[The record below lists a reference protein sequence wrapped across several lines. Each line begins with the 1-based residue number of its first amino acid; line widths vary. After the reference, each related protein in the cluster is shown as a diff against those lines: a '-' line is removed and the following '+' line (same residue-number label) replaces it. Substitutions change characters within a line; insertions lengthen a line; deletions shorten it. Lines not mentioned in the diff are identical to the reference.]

1 MGLLLD
7 LGYLLGA
14 LAASPWLLYRL
25 IRTSG
30 WRRLPAR
37 FGTGLGEPLQGSI
50 WLHGASAGE
59 VSLLRPLI
67 ARLERDRPGVP
78 LVVSTYT
85 ATGYAAAARAYAR
98 HRVVLFPLDLSPV
111 VRRFLRRL
119 DPRLVVIVESE
130 LWPNFLIAARSR
142 GVPVAL
148 LNGKMSEKSRAAY
161 ARTRV
166 VPYALGAVAV
176 LGVQSAEHARRFLA
190 LGVPADRVHV
200 TGNMKYDLAERVP
213 GDAERRRMRERLG
226 FAPSDVVVIGG
237 SLHAGEHEAL
247 VEAFAALP
255 ASADAGLVL
264 VPRYPTDVPGV
275 VDLLRERGFEAVRKT
290 ALDRGEVTAPGRRA
304 VLVVDTVG
312 ELGVLYTAGDV
323 AFVGG
328 SLFFRG
334 SNKGGHNVM
343 EPAVRGLAVLFGRY
357 NFSFK
362 ETVEDLLRADAAV
375 CVEEAA
381 ALSEAL
387 AALVCNP
394 LRRAELG
401 ERARRV
407 VWRGRGAAERN
418 FGLIEPLLAGTGER
432 LQAQALDRTMPRASG
447 DLDI

>member
-14 LAASPWLLYRL
+14 LTASPWLLYRL
-25 IRTSG
+25 VKTGG

-37 FGTGLGEPLQGSI
+37 FGARLGAPLEGSI
-50 WLHGASAGE
+50 WLHGSSAGE

-85 ATGYAAAARAYAR
+85 ATGFAAAARAYPR
-98 HRVVLFPLDLSPV
+98 HRVILFPLDLSPV

-119 DPRLVVIVESE
+119 DPGLVVIVESE
-130 LWPNFLIAARSR
+130 LWPNFLLAARAR

-148 LNGKMSEKSRAAY
+148 LNGKMSEKSRSAY
-161 ARTRV
+161 ARTRI
-166 VPYALGAVAV
+166 VPRTLRAVAA
-176 LGVQSAEHARRFLA
+176 LGVQSAEHAERFLA
-190 LGVPADRVHV
+190 LGVPAERVHV
-200 TGNMKYDLAERVP
+200 TGNMKYDLAEPVP
-213 GDAERRRMRERLG
+213 DGDERRRLRARLG
-226 FAPSDVVVIGG
+226 FGSGDVVVIGG

-247 VEAFAALP
+247 AAAFGALP
-255 ASADAGLVL
+255 PGAGAGLVI

-275 VDLLRERGFEAVRKT
+275 VELLRRRGFETVRKT
-290 ALDRGEVTAPGRRA
+290 ALDRGHGPAPGRRA

-312 ELGVLYTAGDV
+312 ELGALYTAGDI

-343 EPAVRGLAVLFGRY
+343 EPAVRALAVLFGPY

-362 ETVEDLLRADAAV
+362 ETVEDLLRADAAMRV
-375 CVEEAA
+375 DDAA
-381 ALSEAL
+381 ALTEAL

-407 VWRGRGAAERN
+407 VLRGRGAAERN
-418 FGLIEPLLAGTGER
+418 YRLIEPFMTPHAGR
-432 LQAQALDRTMPRASG
+432 LQAPALDRTMPRASG